1 MIDRR
6 TFAACCLLAVPTAA
20 CLAQSYTSDQYFD
33 SRWYLTPFG
42 TYINV
47 DNNRHA
53 DNGWGGGLAIGKPIS
68 PAWNIELRTQ
78 YEELD
83 GKFNGPLSG
92 DKWKNWS
99 ASLDAQWFFMGRQGF
114 RLWQSNS
121 IQPYLVG
128 GIGAINDKISGPFVN
143 QSKTGFMANVG
154 AGVVWP
160 FSTWGR
166 LVGDIRYRYDDNNR
180 NGVFFDQ
187 GHAKDWLFTVGLQ
200 IPLGPPPVVAQAA
213 APSPPPA
220 VAPPP
225 PPPPPPPVRKFE
237 LSSSGTFF
245 FDKAEL
251 TPSGRSRVDAL
262 VEELKTSN
270 ARPSSIVV
278 VGYTDPL
285 GSAEHNQRLSV
296 ARANAVRDEMVRVG
310 VPPNVI
316 QTEGR
321 GATNFKVTEADCRA
335 QGKARRRTDLIAC
348 LEPNRRVE
356 ISVTGQQVQ

>member
-6 TFAACCLLAVPTAA
+6 VFAACCLLAVPTAA

-33 SRWYLTPFG
+33 NRWYITPFG
-42 TYINV
+42 TYINA
-47 DNNRHA
+47 DSNRHA

-68 PAWNIELRTQ
+68 PSWNIELRTQ

-83 GKFNGPLSG
+83 GKSNGPFSG
-92 DKWKNWS
+92 DKFKIWS
-99 ASLDAQWFFMGRQGF
+99 GSLDAQWFFMGRQGF

-128 GIGAINDKISGPFVN
+128 GIGAIDDKVDGLFIN
-143 QSKTGFMANVG
+143 QSKTGFMANAG
-154 AGVVWP
+154 AGIVWP

-166 LVGDIRYRYDDNNR
+166 LVGDIRYRYDDNTSSRALVN
-180 NGVFFDQ
+180 Q
-187 GHAKDWLFTVGLQ
+187 GHAHDWLFTVGLQ
-200 IPLGPPPVVAQAA
+200 IPFGPPPVVAQAA
-213 APSPPPA
+213 APSPPPSMQ
-220 VAPPP
+220 PP

-237 LSSSGTFF
+237 LASTGTFF
-245 FDKAEL
+245 FDKAQL
-251 TPSGRSRVDAL
+251 TPSGRDRVDAL
-262 VEELKTSN
+262 VEELKTTN
-270 ARPSSIVV
+270 VKPSSIVV

-285 GSAEHNQRLSV
+285 GPADHNQRLSV

-321 GATNFKVTEADCRA
+321 GATNFKVTEADCKA
-335 QGKARRRTDLIAC
+335 QGKAKNRTALIAC

-356 ISVTGQQVQ
+356 INVTGQQVQ